1 MGISGDEDGD
11 EVGEGGPRVEGG
23 TKACV
28 GDANVTGGFEFND
41 VGLRGGDD
49 ILAKEPA
56 VFCTESRLGDVG
68 GVGAGFDGTEGRP
81 FETLSPFSFKART
94 RSAMLF
100 GASLA
105 SLDLRMGESGD
116 GYTANGAR

>member
-68 GVGAGFDGTEGRP
+68 GVGAG
-81 FETLSPFSFKART
+81 
-94 RSAMLF
+94 
-100 GASLA
+100 
-105 SLDLRMGESGD
+105 
-116 GYTANGAR
+116 